1 MNPLQ
6 RWGAL
11 QDVRVIDMTRM
22 LSGPFCTMLLGDQG
36 AEIIKIESFDGDT
49 TRGHGP
55 YRDDDP
61 AHEFGGYFQSVNR
74 NKKSIVLDLK
84 DEQARDVI
92 RRLTATAD
100 VLVENFRS
108 GVMER
113 LGLGYEALRAIN
125 PRLVYAAIRGF
136 GDPRSGTSP
145 YDDWPAY
152 DVVAQ
157 AMGGL
162 IGITGPGAGSH
173 VKIGPG
179 IGDILPGTMT
189 AVGILAALHRARA
202 TGEGQFVDVAMYDA
216 ILALCERI
224 VYQHSFAGLV
234 PQPEGSAH
242 PFFSPF
248 GLYEARDGWVTIACP
263 NDGFWIELAKI
274 MQREDLIED
283 PRTKLKVA
291 RAKNREFVNGTVS
304 AWTRARSKK
313 ELATLL
319 GGHVPF
325 GPVHTVADIFADPH
339 VHARGM
345 LAEVEH
351 PGSERKSIVAGTPI
365 HLSSTPGGVKSRAPY
380 QGEHTLAVLRE
391 LGFSDAEVVAM
402 QERRAVLA
410 GGRRT
415 AEVE

>member
-1 MNPLQ
+1 MKRNEMF
-6 RWGAL
+6 GAL
-11 QDVRVIDMTRM
+11 QGVRVIDMTRM

-36 AEIIKIESFDGDT
+36 AEIIKIESVDGDT

-92 RRLTATAD
+92 RRLVRTSH

-113 LGLGYEALRAIN
+113 LGLGYEALREIN
-125 PRLVYAAIRGF
+125 PRLVYGAIRGF

-145 YDDWPAY
+145 YEDWPAY

-162 IGITGPGAGSH
+162 IGITGPGAGAH

-179 IGDILPGTMT
+179 IGDILPGTMA
-189 AVGILAALHRARA
+189 AVGILSALHRASA
-202 TGEGQFVDVAMYDA
+202 TGEGQFVDVSMYDA
-216 ILALCERI
+216 VLALCERI
-224 VYQHSFAGLV
+224 VYQYSFAGVV
-234 PQPEGSAH
+234 PKPEGNAH

-248 GLYEARDGWVTIACP
+248 GLYEAKDGWVTIACP
-263 NDGFWIELAKI
+263 NDGFWAELARI
-274 MQREDLIED
+274 MGREDLVED
-283 PRTKLKVA
+283 DRTKLKVS
-291 RAKNREFVNGTVS
+291 RAKNRTFVNDLVS
-304 AWTRARSKK
+304 QWTRARTKR
-313 ELATLL
+313 ELASLL
-319 GGHVPF
+319 GGQVPF
-325 GPVHTVADIFADPH
+325 GPVQTVADIFADPH
-339 VHARGM
+339 VEARGM

-351 PGSERKSIVAGTPI
+351 PGSSKPSIVAGTPI
-365 HLSSTPGGVKSRAPY
+365 RLSATPGGVHHRAPY
-380 QGEHTLAVLRE
+380 HGEHTLETLRS
-391 LGFSDAEVVAM
+391 LGYDEEDIVRMRARKAILMHEDATQEV
-402 QERRAVLA
+402 Q
-410 GGRRT
+410 
-415 AEVE
+415 